1 VTREQLIVLGFIAAA
16 FVAGWLT
23 SALVGMVARRRDPD
37 PAEPASEPALP
48 ELGPQMNGRQPIA
61 EEVGDALRND
71 AANDSMLS
79 VLRADRDPALSE
91 LELDLADWGFTY
103 GVAWARVRER
113 RDADG
118 DDAVAG
124 EALDAARRVFHAYTD
139 GADWK
144 QRIEKRLAEPPVP
157 GDGPGSGQT
166 AHSPSPRS
174 TL

>member
-1 VTREQLIVLGFIAAA
+1 MTREQLIVLGFIAAA

-23 SALVGMVARRRDPD
+23 SALVGMVAQAAAIRTRRTPD
-37 PAEPASEPALP
+37 S
-48 ELGPQMNGRQPIA
+48 GPQMNGRLPLA

-113 RDADG
+113 QGGEG

-144 QRIEKRLAEPPVP
+144 QRIEERLAEPPVP